1 MTKNSIEAI
10 AIGASAGAVQALSC
24 ILPELP
30 TDYPLPVLVVVH
42 VPPDRN
48 NMLVPLFQ
56 AKCQISIREAEDKEP
71 ILPGVVYFAPSDY
84 HLLVE
89 TDRTISLS
97 ADAPV
102 LYSRPSIDFLFES
115 AADAYGPA
123 LLGVILTGANEDGA
137 AGLRAVCEAGG
148 LAIVENPAS
157 AYASAMPT
165 AALEACHIARTMS
178 LQDIASYLASLRTT
192 RVA

>member
-1 MTKNSIEAI
+1 MTRPSIEAI

-30 TDYPLPVLVVVH
+30 ADYPLPVLVVVH

-56 AKCQISIREAEDKEP
+56 AKCRILVREAEDKEP

-89 TDRTISLS
+89 ADRTISLS
-97 ADAPV
+97 SDAPA

-137 AGLRAVCEAGG
+137 AGLKAVREAGG
-148 LAIVENPAS
+148 FALVEDPTR
-157 AYASAMPT
+157 AYASAMPK
-165 AALEACHIARTMS
+165 AALEASPLAKTMA
-178 LQDIASYLASLRTT
+178 LEHIASYLASIPKTG
-192 RVA
+192 VA